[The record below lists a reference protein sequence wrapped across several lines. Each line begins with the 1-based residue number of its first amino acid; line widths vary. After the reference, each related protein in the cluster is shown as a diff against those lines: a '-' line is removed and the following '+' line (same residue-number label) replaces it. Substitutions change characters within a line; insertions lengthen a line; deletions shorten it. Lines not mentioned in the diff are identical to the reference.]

1 MRREFAILF
10 KNQITNWQITFCK
23 NNVSRR
29 KNYDMIDW
37 TKVTDNEEVIKLL
50 KQREEL
56 EKKIRAIDEK
66 ALINYE
72 LEALQE

>member
-1 MRREFAILF
+1 
-10 KNQITNWQITFCK
+10 
-23 NNVSRR
+23 
-29 KNYDMIDW
+29 MIDW